1 MNKISPF
8 ENIDIYNED
17 CRDTMQR
24 MKEEGVKVDLT
35 VTSCPY
41 NNLRT
46 YNHSSTWNFDI
57 FKEIAKLLYDITADG
72 GIVVWVVG
80 DATINGSET
89 GTSFKQALY
98 FMECGFKLHDTMLF
112 EKNSSSF
119 PAKRT
124 GNRYTQIF
132 EYMFVFSKGKP
143 KTAHLI
149 CDKENKWKNF
159 TNWGKNTIYNKDGEL
174 IQTNDIKPVPE
185 FSPRNNIW
193 KYTVGFNINEGKHPA
208 VFPYQLAEDH
218 LKTWSNEGDLVFD
231 PFTGS
236 GTTASA
242 ALCNNRRFIGCEID
256 KTYFSF
262 IPNNI
267 QKRYERWQKE
277 QKKKL
282 KKKIS

>member
-1 MNKISPF
+1 MNNLNKISPF

-17 CRDTMQR
+17 CRDTMLR
-24 MKEEGVKVDLT
+24 MKEEGIKTDL
-35 VTSCPY
+35 VITSPPYDSLRNY
-41 NNLRT
+41 NN
-46 YNHSSTWNFDI
+46 SSTWDFNI
-57 FKEIAKLLYDITADG
+57 FKEIAKLLYDITAEG
-72 GIVVWVVG
+72 GVLVWVVG

-98 FMECGFKLHDTMLF
+98 FMECGFKLHDTMVF

-119 PAKRT
+119 PAKHN

-149 CDKENKWKNF
+149 CDKPNKYAGW
-159 TNWGKNTIYNKDGEL
+159 TNWGNNTNYNKDGEL
-174 IQTNDIKPVPE
+174 IPTNNIKPVPE

-208 VFPYQLAEDH
+208 VFPYQLVEDH
-218 LKTWSNEGDLVFD
+218 ILTWSNVGDLVFD

-242 ALCNNRRFIGCEID
+242 ALCNNRKFIGSEID
-256 KTYFSF
+256 ETYFSF

-277 QKKKL
+277 QKKK
-282 KKKIS
+282 K

>member
-1 MNKISPF
+1 MEIYKDIN
-8 ENIDIYNED
+8 IYNED

-277 QKKKL
+277 QKKKN
-282 KKKIS
+282 KKNKLI

>member
-1 MNKISPF
+1 MENSFHKITPF
-8 ENIDIYNED
+8 KNIDIYNED
-17 CRDTMQR
+17 CRETMQR

-35 VTSCPY
+35 ICSPPY
-41 NNLRT
+41 DSLRN
-46 YNHSSTWNFDI
+46 YNDSSTWNFEV

-72 GIVVWVVG
+72 GVVVWVVG
-80 DATINGSET
+80 DATVKGSET
-89 GTSFKQALY
+89 GTSFRQALY
-98 FMECGFKLHDTMLF
+98 FIECGFKLHDTMLF

-143 KTAHLI
+143 KTANLI
-149 CDKENKWKNF
+149 CDKPNKYAGW
-159 TNWGKNTIYNKDGEL
+159 TNWGNNTNYNKDGEL
-174 IQTNDIKPVPE
+174 IPTNNIKPVPE

-208 VFPYQLAEDH
+208 VFPYQLVEDH
-218 LKTWSNEGDLVFD
+218 ILTWSNEGDLVFD

-242 ALCNNRRFIGCEID
+242 SLCNNRKFIGSEID
-256 KTYFSF
+256 ETYFSF

-267 QKRYERWQKE
+267 QKRYERYIKE
-277 QKKKL
+277 L
-282 KKKIS
+282 KKKN

>member
-1 MNKISPF
+1 MKIF

-24 MKEEGVKVDLT
+24 MLKEDVKADL
-35 VTSCPY
+35 VITSPPY

-277 QKKKL
+277 QKKK
-282 KKKIS
+282 K

>member
-1 MNKISPF
+1 MKIF

-24 MKEEGVKVDLT
+24 MLKEDVKADL
-35 VTSCPY
+35 VITSPPY

-159 TNWGKNTIYNKDGEL
+159 TNWGKNTNYNKNGEL

-218 LKTWSNEGDLVFD
+218 ILTWSNEGDLIFD

-242 ALCNNRRFIGCEID
+242 ALCNNRNFIGSEID
-256 KTYFSF
+256 KTYFDF

-277 QKKKL
+277 QKKK
-282 KKKIS
+282 K

>member
-1 MNKISPF
+1 MNNLNKISPF

-24 MKEEGVKVDLT
+24 MLKEDVKADL
-35 VTSCPY
+35 VITSPPY

-159 TNWGKNTIYNKDGEL
+159 TNWGKNTNYNKNGEL

-218 LKTWSNEGDLVFD
+218 ILTWSNEGDLGFD

-277 QKKKL
+277 QKKK
-282 KKKIS
+282 K

>member
-1 MNKISPF
+1 MEIYKDIN
-8 ENIDIYNED
+8 IYNED

-24 MKEEGVKVDLT
+24 MLKEDVKADL
-35 VTSCPY
+35 VITSPPY

-277 QKKKL
+277 QKKKN